1 MKKLLVALIAVVVIG
16 ASVAFGYF
24 IAKHPSDKGDS
35 KPSVSVGASDNTN
48 NTDESTGKP
57 NASGET
63 SKSAPSSDGDQ
74 SDKTTGGK
82 NNSGKSSLSELIIGS
97 WTDNANFSGYEF
109 QKDGVMKVTYFNMEL
124 LELDDVISG
133 TYTGTYSLDG
143 DKLTVNYTIYSK
155 AITKSYTV
163 KADENTLTMTDE
175 KGESAIY
182 VKKGASATMKNVDKK
197 LLGAWSSSLNGY
209 EFKDTGV
216 VAITFIDLSS
226 MGITLPINGTVNGVY
241 TVDGDNLTIKY
252 SIYTGVITKK
262 FKYKIDGKVLTLT
275 DKKSG
280 DKGTY
285 IKK

>member
-1 MKKLLVALIAVVVIG
+1 MKKILVALIAVVVIG

-24 IAKHPSDKGDS
+24 IAKNPADKGDN
-35 KPSVSVGASDNTN
+35 KPSVSVDATD
-48 NTDESTGKP
+48 NTDESTNKP
-57 NASGET
+57 SSSGET
-63 SKSAPSSDGDQ
+63 EKPSQASSAAESDKSDSGSSKS
-74 SDKTTGGK
+74 
-82 NNSGKSSLSELIIGS
+82 LSKLILGS

-109 QKDGVMKVTYFNMEL
+109 QEGGVMKVTYFNMEL

-143 DKLTVNYTIYSK
+143 DKLTVDYTIYSK
-155 AITKSYTV
+155 AVTKSYTV
-163 KADENTLTMTDE
+163 KADENTLTLTDE

-182 VKKGASATMKNVDKK
+182 VKKGASATMKNIDEK

-241 TVDGDNLTIKY
+241 TVDGDTLTIKY

-275 DKKSG
+275 DTKSG